1 MDAAFAL
8 ASWYLP
14 RDGRRARRWA
24 SDMLECAQVVG
35 TRSYEVRARLML
47 AAIEAASGAQYK
59 AMVHLR
65 AAVGQAARLRI
76 ALPFIEQ
83 AALTPLIRQLRREL
97 WDAGEDPIEASFL
110 SDIEEKLAALTP
122 AEGPMS
128 LLSAREQEVVAELS
142 RGLTNKEIARALD
155 MTEHTVKFHLKNIFA
170 KLGVDRRA
178 HALSAVRQTRKASR
192 PT

>member
-1 MDAAFAL
+1 
-8 ASWYLP
+8 
-14 RDGRRARRWA
+14 
-24 SDMLECAQVVG
+24 
-35 TRSYEVRARLML
+35 
-47 AAIEAASGAQYK
+47 
-59 AMVHLR
+59 MVHLR